1 MRKILTCKVD
11 FLRRDGE
18 RRSSFWQ
25 IRSVRLCLST
35 RSLINIDGPLALM
48 RGLRRK
54 RGYVLYTSRVQP
66 CDLARLIVT
75 CILRDYSVPIRDR
88 APPRSL
94 SSLSPPNYRS
104 HRDPRRGCSSIL
116 HCKLNDYNRLN
127 IWKSSNIPSW
137 LKITLHKWIVLVQL
151 IKDKRMHLKWDRER
165 ERERVV

>member
-88 APPRSL
+88 AVYS
-94 SSLSPPNYRS
+94 SSLSLFSLSPQLSVSPGSETRL
-104 HRDPRRGCSSIL
+104 PVL

-127 IWKSSNIPSW
+127 I
-137 LKITLHKWIVLVQL
+137 
-151 IKDKRMHLKWDRER
+151 
-165 ERERVV
+165 

>member
-35 RSLINIDGPLALM
+35 RSLINIDGPLAPPLM

-75 CILRDYSVPIRDR
+75 CNSFVIILYRFATELLLALSLLSLSLPPIIGLTGIRDEAAR
-88 APPRSL
+88 PSYTVNWTITTGWT
-94 SSLSPPNYRS
+94 SE
-104 HRDPRRGCSSIL
+104 
-116 HCKLNDYNRLN
+116 NRVTSRVD
-127 IWKSSNIPSW
+127 WKSLFTSGSCSFN
-137 LKITLHKWIVLVQL
+137 
-151 IKDKRMHLKWDRER
+151 
-165 ERERVV
+165 

>member
-1 MRKILTCKVD
+1 M
-11 FLRRDGE
+11 E
-18 RRSSFWQ
+18 RGDHPFGKFD
-25 IRSVRLCLST
+25 LCLST

-104 HRDPRRGCSSIL
+104 HRDPRRGCPSIL

-165 ERERVV
+165 EREWYK

>member
-1 MRKILTCKVD
+1 M
-11 FLRRDGE
+11 E
-18 RRSSFWQ
+18 RGDHPFGKFD
-25 IRSVRLCLST
+25 LCLST

-94 SSLSPPNYRS
+94 LSLLSLPPIIGLTGI
-104 HRDPRRGCSSIL
+104 RDEAAR
-116 HCKLNDYNRLN
+116 
-127 IWKSSNIPSW
+127 PSY
-137 LKITLHKWIVLVQL
+137 TVN
-151 IKDKRMHLKWDRER
+151 
-165 ERERVV
+165 